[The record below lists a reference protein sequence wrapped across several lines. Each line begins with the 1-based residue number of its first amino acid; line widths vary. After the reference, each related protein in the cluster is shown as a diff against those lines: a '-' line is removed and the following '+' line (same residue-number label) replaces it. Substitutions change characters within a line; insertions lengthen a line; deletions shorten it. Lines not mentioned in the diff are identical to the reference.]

1 MRRAFACFSLL
12 ALTAAP
18 LMAQDVDHG
27 RALFQTHCATC
38 HGADAKGQGPLAPAL
53 VLQPVDLTA
62 LAARHDGVFPLERV
76 LKRIDGTDPLVS
88 HGSPMPV
95 YGPYFEGVANT
106 PMKLPSGQPILVSDP
121 IADLVGYLQSVQST
135 D

>member
-1 MRRAFACFSLL
+1 MRHVLAGLTLL
-12 ALTAAP
+12 AVTAAP
-18 LMAQDVDHG
+18 LAAQDVDHG

-38 HGADAKGQGPLAPAL
+38 HGADAKGQGPLAGAL
-53 VLQPVDLTA
+53 VLQPVDLTT
-62 LAARHDGVFPLERV
+62 LASRHGGAFPLERV

-106 PMKLPSGQPILVSDP
+106 AMKLPSGQPVLVSEP
-121 IADLVGYLQSVQST
+121 IADLVGYLQSVQSAE
-135 D
+135 

>member
-1 MRRAFACFSLL
+1 MRHVLAGLTLL

-18 LMAQDVDHG
+18 LAAQDVDHG

-38 HGADAKGQGPLAPAL
+38 HGADAKGQGPLAGAL
-53 VLQPVDLTA
+53 VLQPVDLTT
-62 LAARHDGVFPLERV
+62 LASRHGGVFPLERV

-106 PMKLPSGQPILVSDP
+106 AMKLPSGQPVLVSEP
-121 IADLVGYLQSVQST
+121 IADLVGYLQSVQSAE
-135 D
+135 

>member
-1 MRRAFACFSLL
+1 MRHITACLMLFG
-12 ALTAAP
+12 LTVTP
-18 LMAQDVDHG
+18 VMAQDVDQG

-38 HGADAKGQGPLAPAL
+38 HGADAKGQGPLASAL
-53 VLQPVDLTA
+53 VLQPVDLTT
-62 LAARHDGVFPLERV
+62 LAAVQGGAFPLETV

-106 PMKLPSGQPILVSDP
+106 AMKLPNGQPMLVSEP
-121 IADLVGYLQSVQST
+121 IADLVGYLMSLQITQ
-135 D
+135 

>member
-1 MRRAFACFSLL
+1 MRHVLAGLTLL
-12 ALTAAP
+12 AVTAAP
-18 LMAQDVDHG
+18 LAAQDVDHG

-38 HGADAKGQGPLAPAL
+38 HGADAKGQGPLAGAL
-53 VLQPVDLTA
+53 VLQPVDLTT
-62 LAARHDGVFPLERV
+62 LASRHGGAFPLERV

-106 PMKLPSGQPILVSDP
+106 AMKFPSGQPVLVSEP
-121 IADLVGYLQSVQST
+121 IADLVGYLQSVQSAE
-135 D
+135 

>member
-1 MRRAFACFSLL
+1 MRHVLAGLTLL
-12 ALTAAP
+12 AVTAAP
-18 LMAQDVDHG
+18 LAAQDVDHG

-38 HGADAKGQGPLAPAL
+38 HGADAKGQGPLAGAL
-53 VLQPVDLTA
+53 VLQPVDLTT
-62 LAARHDGVFPLERV
+62 LASRHGGVFPLERV

-106 PMKLPSGQPILVSDP
+106 AMKLPSGQPVLVSEP
-121 IADLVGYLQSVQST
+121 IADLVGYLQSLQSAE
-135 D
+135 

>member
-1 MRRAFACFSLL
+1 MRHVLAGLTLL

-18 LMAQDVDHG
+18 AMAQDVDQG

-38 HGADAKGQGPLAPAL
+38 HGADAKGQGPLAGAL
-53 VLQPVDLTA
+53 VLQPIDLTA
-62 LAARHDGVFPLERV
+62 LASGNGGQFPLERV

-106 PMKLPSGQPILVSDP
+106 PMKLPSGQPMLVSEP
-121 IADLVGYLQSVQST
+121 IADLVGYLQSVQGAN
-135 D
+135 

>member
-1 MRRAFACFSLL
+1 MRRVLACLCLFG
-12 ALTAAP
+12 LTAAP
-18 LMAQDVDHG
+18 VMAQDVGQG

-38 HGADAKGQGPLAPAL
+38 HGADAKGQGPLAGAL

-62 LAARHDGVFPLERV
+62 LAVRNGGDFPLQRV

-106 PMKLPSGQPILVSDP
+106 PMKLPSGQPVLVSEP
-121 IADLVGYLQSVQST
+121 IADLVGYLQSVQAAE
-135 D
+135 

>member
-1 MRRAFACFSLL
+1 MRRVLACLL
-12 ALTAAP
+12 LIGVTTAPAL
-18 LMAQDVDHG
+18 AQDVDQG
-27 RALFQTHCATC
+27 RALFRTHCATC
-38 HGADAKGQGPLAPAL
+38 HGADAKGQGPLAGAL

-62 LAARHDGVFPLERV
+62 LAVRNGGDFPLQRV

-106 PMKLPSGQPILVSDP
+106 AMKLPSGQPVLVSQP
-121 IADLVGYLQSVQST
+121 IADLVGYLQSVQGAE
-135 D
+135 